1 MAKLGAHIEPAMDC
15 REFRNKHV
23 AFVDDVLP
31 AAEMRVMERHRAS
44 CLRCS
49 RHDTSIRRS
58 LLLVRNLPPIEPS
71 PDFMIRLNQRLEGL
85 GSEARVDFVA
95 PRPYH
100 PSLTTFAAL
109 AAGLV
114 AVGYMAIETTNYF
127 TPSAAQRQIA
137 PLASVVPAALE
148 PAPALSSA
156 AFVASVPT
164 GMPVWPAMLMAGQ
177 APMHFANLD
186 FHDSDLER

>member
-1 MAKLGAHIEPAMDC
+1 MAKLGAHIEPPMDC

-31 AAEMRVMERHRAS
+31 AAEMRAMERHRAS

-58 LLLVRNLPPIEPS
+58 LLLVRNLPHIEPS
-71 PDFMIRLNQRLEGL
+71 PDFMVRLNQRLERL
-85 GSEARVDFVA
+85 GPEARVDVVA
-95 PRPYH
+95 PRPYY

-114 AVGYMAIETTNYF
+114 AVGYMAVETTHYF
-127 TPSAAQRQIA
+127 NPAAAERHIV
-137 PLASVVPAALE
+137 PLATVVPALE
-148 PAPALSSA
+148 PAPAISSA

-186 FHDSDLER
+186 FRDADIER

>member
-15 REFRNKHV
+15 REFHKKHV
-23 AFVDDVLP
+23 GFVDDVLS
-31 AAEMRVMERHRAS
+31 AEDMRAMERHRAS
-44 CLRCS
+44 CSCCS

-58 LLLVRNLPPIEPS
+58 LLLVRNLPHIEPS
-71 PDFMIRLNQRLEGL
+71 PDFIVRLNQRLDRL
-85 GSEARVDFVA
+85 GTSAYADVVA

-100 PSLTTFAAL
+100 PSLTAFAAL

-114 AVGYMAIETTNYF
+114 AVGYMAMETTHYF
-127 TPSAAQRQIA
+127 APSAAERQIV
-137 PLASVVPAALE
+137 PLATVVPAFE
-148 PAPALSSA
+148 PAPAIGGA

-177 APMHFANLD
+177 APIHFANLD
-186 FHDSDLER
+186 FHDGELDR

>member
-15 REFRNKHV
+15 REFHKKHV
-23 AFVDDVLP
+23 GFVDDVLP
-31 AAEMRVMERHRAS
+31 AADMRAMEWHRAS
-44 CLRCS
+44 CSRCS

-58 LLLVRNLPPIEPS
+58 LLLVRNLPHIEPS
-71 PDFMIRLNQRLEGL
+71 PDFIVRLNQRLDQL
-85 GSEARVDFVA
+85 GPNARADLVA
-95 PRPYH
+95 PRPY

-114 AVGYMAIETTNYF
+114 AVGYMAVETTHYF
-127 TPSAAQRQIA
+127 APSAAERQIV
-137 PLASVVPAALE
+137 PLAAVVPALE
-148 PAPALSSA
+148 PAPAIGSA

-164 GMPVWPAMLMAGQ
+164 GMAVWPAMLMAGQ

-186 FHDSDLER
+186 FHDGEFDR

>member
-1 MAKLGAHIEPAMDC
+1 MAKLGAHIEPPMDC
-15 REFRNKHV
+15 REFRKSHV

-31 AAEMRVMERHRAS
+31 AAEMRAMERHRAS
-44 CLRCS
+44 CSGCS

-58 LLLVRNLPPIEPS
+58 LLLVRNLPSIEPS
-71 PDFMIRLNQRLEGL
+71 PDFMVRLNQRLDQL
-85 GSEARVDFVA
+85 GPAAYVDLIA

-100 PSLTTFAAL
+100 PSLTAFAAL

-114 AVGYMAIETTNYF
+114 AVGYLAIETTHYF
-127 TPSAAQRQIA
+127 APSAAERQIV
-137 PLASVVPAALE
+137 PLATMVPALE
-148 PAPALSSA
+148 PSPAIGSA

-186 FHDSDLER
+186 FRDADLAR